1 MSVAQRGSQEWPALP
16 QYHQDLG
23 KKNHRNRGILPPKKV
38 NYINE
43 NSPGRTR
50 VKELLIEVEEQEKW
64 AIPPCSYLKLE
75 LGYFQ
80 HFSVCLGQF

>member
-1 MSVAQRGSQEWPALP
+1 MVHKNGQLSLSTTRTLEKKITETELFSP
-16 QYHQDLG
+16 Q
-23 KKNHRNRGILPPKKV
+23 KKV